1 MRSRQAGSFRF
12 KCAVLKNTHGCA
24 LWGVG
29 GCLNIVSGMGRA
41 AHARASQAHAATG
54 IHAVEVEEGGDDG
67 SEPTRGTAR
76 LNTPSAGNTARVHEE
91 AAQLDLAALLV
102 AGRLGR
108 EPGARRS
115 RGWVAGGLLA
125 NTHAHG

>member
-1 MRSRQAGSFRF
+1 ME
-12 KCAVLKNTHGCA
+12 CP
-24 LWGVG
+24 
-29 GCLNIVSGMGRA
+29 
-41 AHARASQAHAATG
+41 AHARRERLGHAPPHVAEG
-54 IHAVEVEEGGDDG
+54 EGGEDG
-67 SEPTRGTAR
+67 GETTRGTAR
-76 LNTPSAGNTARVHEE
+76 HNTPSAGNIARVHEE